1 MEEMNKPQRKDLWF
15 IDPRLLTL
23 EEGFNTRTD
32 FGDLEELKNSILE
45 NGVKI
50 PLRGYKVRGE
60 EKYVVNDGHRR
71 YMAVMMAIK
80 EGNDIARVPFIS
92 EDKKSMEERLFE
104 ILLSNDGK
112 PLTSLELGET
122 YRRLKNFGY
131 NATEIAKKVGK
142 STTHILDMIEVA
154 ESNKGV
160 KDAINEGYVSA
171 TIVSE
176 VKKSFEDK
184 QEADDTI
191 TTIVEIKKEEG
202 TGKIVRKDL
211 KGIIK
216 DKKKP
221 EPKED
226 EEEEEEIKV
235 LEHVSEKK
243 YSQTKTYTEEEVA
256 ELLKKQISECA
267 KQINSYFRS
276 KVLNTP
282 LVI

>member
-1 MEEMNKPQRKDLWF
+1 MEEMNKPQRKDLWL

-23 EEGFNTRTD
+23 EKGFNTRTD

-122 YRRLKNFGY
+122 YLRLKKIGY

-171 TIVSE
+171 TMVSE

-191 TTIVEIKKEEG
+191 ETIVQIKKEEG
-202 TGKIVRKDL
+202 TGKVVRKDL

-216 DKKKP
+216 EKKKP
-221 EPKED
+221 EPKE

-235 LEHVSEKK
+235 SEHVSEKK